1 MNGREMWFWLLIAVV
16 IVVGLGAAGVYDRRR
31 RIRGDRP
38 RGAAEIDREIAKRG
52 RFDGTP

>member
-1 MNGREMWFWLLIAVV
+1 MWFWVLVGVV
-16 IVVGLGAAGVYDRRR
+16 IVAGLVAAGLYDRRR
-31 RIRGDRP
+31 RIRGDRL

>member
-1 MNGREMWFWLLIAVV
+1 MWFWVLVGLV
-16 IVVGLGAAGVYDRRR
+16 IVAGLAAAGRYDRRR
-31 RIRGDRP
+31 RIRGDRV